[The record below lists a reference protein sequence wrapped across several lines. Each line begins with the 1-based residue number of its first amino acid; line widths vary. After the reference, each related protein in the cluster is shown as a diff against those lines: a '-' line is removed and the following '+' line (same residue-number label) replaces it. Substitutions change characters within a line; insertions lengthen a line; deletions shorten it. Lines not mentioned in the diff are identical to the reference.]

1 MLCFKTARNSPFFD
15 GCDFDASLA
24 SHCGIFPCLVKDHA
38 ANRFQRRFSLCA
50 IDRRRDLLLSQIPES
65 HRGRIVPDRDV
76 IPIVGKGDGGDSV
89 GPIPILQ
96 GRRQHLV
103 LKVPHV
109 DLSRPGSRHVDEAIG
124 MQARGRVSI
133 VVVRELAPEGRDWLQ
148 ALLFGEPVGHDQAA
162 VRRGSADVL
171 LGRVDPD
178 VYHRGGHVDDLTGI
192 GMTVC
197 VSVSF
202 SVAAQRK
209 QRDDSLVASDND
221 HGFPNVDAGG
231 HGSKGKRVLDHL
243 VDLVVDDDL
252 FVSSDRNGEVVIVVV
267 VVAVAVIVVV
277 SAAGNAE
284 NPAIGGLVPR
294 LGSQEFAGRQALRGG
309 GRGGR
314 RLERGFADLVQL
326 CPDIAHGP
334 QIVFREIV
342 FENGGR
348 GFDNPSSFRRGWFLG
363 GRRSRHRRFL
373 GSSRINGSSTNGIGI
388 GARTPLF

>member
-65 HRGRIVPDRDV
+65 HRGRIVPGRDV
-76 IPIVGKGDGGDSV
+76 IPIVGKGNGGDSV

-109 DLSRPGSRHVDEAIG
+109 ELARPGSRHVDEAIG

-133 VVVRELAPEGRDWLQ
+133 VVRELALEDRDWLQ

-162 VRRGSADVL
+162 VRRGRADVL
-171 LGRVDPD
+171 FGRVDPD
-178 VYHRGGHVDDLTGI
+178 VYHRGGHVDDLSGI
-192 GMTVC
+192 GMTVS
-197 VSVSF
+197 VSV

-231 HGSKGKRVLDHL
+231 HGAKGKRVLDHL

-267 VVAVAVIVVV
+267 

-284 NPAIGGLVPR
+284 NPAVGGLVPR

-309 GRGGR
+309 GRSGR

-342 FENGGR
+342 FESGGR

-373 GSSRINGSSTNGIGI
+373 GRIRGSSSSSSSSGINGNGSGIGI